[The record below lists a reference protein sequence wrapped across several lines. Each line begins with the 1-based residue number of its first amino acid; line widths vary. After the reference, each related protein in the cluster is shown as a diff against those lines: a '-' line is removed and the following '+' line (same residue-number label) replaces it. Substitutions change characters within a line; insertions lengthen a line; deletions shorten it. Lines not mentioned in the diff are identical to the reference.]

1 LHLVLQ
7 RVDGEEQLF
16 TIGSAVLHLAPLL
29 SKPASGDAVREL
41 ALPLDTGAGGPAC
54 ELRVV
59 VRVGDRAAAAGWL
72 APPQSPSAS
81 REAARRAASDLT
93 ETSSGVVLSA
103 SPDSP
108 SSLSRRFNF
117 FRRRGAQCPD
127 ALLL

>member
-1 LHLVLQ
+1 MLQ

-93 ETSSGVVLSA
+93 ETSSCDAPPLSA

-117 FRRRGAQCPD
+117 FRRRGARCPD